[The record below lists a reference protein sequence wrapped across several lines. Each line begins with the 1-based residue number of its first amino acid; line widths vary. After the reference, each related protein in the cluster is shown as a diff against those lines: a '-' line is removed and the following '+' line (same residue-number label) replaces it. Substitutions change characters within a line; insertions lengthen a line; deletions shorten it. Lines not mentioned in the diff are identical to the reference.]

1 MISDDFFDIFLY
13 RHFVYTDIIFSDPC
27 HLFIH
32 RFVHYY
38 FNIFTN
44 SNFFMNVL
52 SQGTNAY
59 DTYSLEKFSETFIV
73 QN

>member
-1 MISDDFFDIFLY
+1 MIFLIY
-13 RHFVYTDIIFSDPC
+13 FYTDILFIPTLYFPILAIYLSIDLYIIILIFSQ
-27 HLFIH
+27 I
-32 RFVHYY
+32 V
-38 FNIFTN
+38 T
-44 SNFFMNVL
+44 FMNVL